1 MYMILIDL
9 QKSILKCKCS
19 SNLYQSQC
27 ESDINGAKVFLECKK
42 IWAKYPP
49 GRNFSQA
56 ETSVRAKCPQGEMS
70 VRAKCPQGETSIR
83 AKCPQGETSA
93 RVKCPQGEMSVR
105 AKCPQAETSTRPKCP
120 QAKTSVRAKCPGRN
134 VHCQK
139 VSDRNVIQPLG
150 IIKLHK
156 EHICSTECK
165 AQL

>member
-1 MYMILIDL
+1 MR
-9 QKSILKCKCS
+9 ILKCKCS
-19 SNLYQSQC
+19 RNLYQSQC

-70 VRAKCPQGETSIR
+70 VRAKCPQGETSAR
-83 AKCPQGETSA
+83 VKCPQGETSA
-93 RVKCPQGEMSVR
+93 RAKCPQTETSARAKCPQGEMSVR

-139 VSDRNVIQPLG
+139 VSDRNVIQPCCLIQKKNFSRG
-150 IIKLHK
+150 RG
-156 EHICSTECK
+156 
-165 AQL
+165 